1 MSKIFKRSNNEQTQQ
16 ELQRVLLAIDEWA
29 TKHEFA
35 NENSV
40 AEFKEQINK
49 DFNDPNTEM
58 YSVSLNDKQDESKGS
73 AYAEFIDNRFN
84 LTKDVKGLKFWHVLV
99 PVSNGFH
106 KPDQELSKYNLFS
119 RSMNEKTLETYQLRR
134 K

>member
-1 MSKIFKRSNNEQTQQ
+1 MSKIFKRSKNEQTHQ

-29 TKHEFA
+29 ANHEFS
-35 NENSV
+35 NPNSV
-40 AEFKEQINK
+40 SEFKEQIVK
-49 DFNDPNTEM
+49 DFNDPNVEL
-58 YSVSLNDKQDESKGS
+58 YSVSLNDKQDDSKGS

-84 LTKDVKGLKFWHVLV
+84 LSKDVKGLKFWHVLV

-106 KPDQELSKYNLFS
+106 TPDKEISRYNLYS